1 MRRALLIA
9 GCIVLTALAGCG
21 GVFGTATDG
30 ADTATPTNTVD
41 DPVTTSVTPT
51 PENPLAAPP
60 TGLSPDNL
68 TSATQLAAQH
78 REALDDRNLT
88 VRIRHRLTADNG
100 TLLVDETEV
109 RRVSAD
115 REWLATRTFDGTYAR
130 YFGTPAERVETYY
143 NGTAVFSQLR
153 VDERTNYLVDDSV
166 TETDP
171 VEYQNVLLFYTL
183 ATNVNVSTTDG
194 SVRLR
199 FVVPSD
205 TRVSAVSPAVNGT
218 GATVTVHLTRSG
230 RIESYRTE
238 YTGRLI
244 GSPETTVRTNR
255 TVRFEA
261 IGETS
266 VERPDWVSTAR
277 NATNRSAE
285 APTVRV

>member
-1 MRRALLIA
+1 MRRALLVA

-30 ADTATPTNTVD
+30 ADTATPTDTVD

-60 TGLSPDNL
+60 AGLSPDNI

-78 REALDDRNLT
+78 REALDDRNVT
-88 VRIRHRLTADNG
+88 VRIRHRLTAENG

-115 REWLATRTFDGTYAR
+115 RDWLATRTFDGTYAR
-130 YFGTPAERVETYY
+130 YFGNPAERAETYY
-143 NGTAVFSQLR
+143 NGSTVFARIRANGETS
-153 VDERTNYLVDDSV
+153 YFVDDGVSR
-166 TETDP
+166 TGP
-171 VEYQNVLLFYTL
+171 VDYPQLLRSYTR
-183 ATNVNVSTTDG
+183 AQDVNVSAVDG
-194 SVRLR
+194 SIQLR
-199 FVVPSD
+199 FTAPFE
-205 TRVSAVSPAVNGT
+205 TRLTAVSPVVNGT
-218 GATVTVHLTRSG
+218 EASMTVHLTRSG
-230 RIESYRTE
+230 RVTSYRTE
-238 YTGRLI
+238 YTGRLVN
-244 GSPETTVRTNR
+244 SPETTVRTNR

-266 VERPDWVSTAR
+266 VERPEWVSTAR

-285 APTVRV
+285 APTARV